1 MNAFC
6 RLVRSVTLGLFAVTS
21 LAACRGGGGG
31 ELPVA
36 NRLWLSQVPKTAA
49 DTVGALVVFRVDGR
63 RQYGALYRGSALR
76 GGFELFEWVPGEDGH
91 ARLRLLQDGK
101 LVKIR
106 TETCEPDAGF
116 HGCVL
121 LHGDPTGVVR
131 YQTRRRWGLT
141 PRAGLAGL
149 DVAAELRG
157 LAEADAEL
165 AALDLPDEP

>member
-1 MNAFC
+1 MH
-6 RLVRSVTLGLFAVTS
+6 
-21 LAACRGGGGG
+21 
-31 ELPVA
+31 
-36 NRLWLSQVPKTAA
+36 NRLWLSQVPKKAA
-49 DTVGALVVFRVDGR
+49 DTVGALVVFRVEGR

-76 GGFELFEWVPGEDGH
+76 GGFELFEWLPGEGGH
-91 ARLRLLQDGK
+91 GKLRLLQDGK
-101 LVKIR
+101 SVKIR

-149 DVAAELRG
+149 DVAAELRA

-165 AALDLPDEP
+165 AALDMPDEP